1 MKCTDK
7 QTDNWIK
14 QNGMDAKS
22 FNATDIEL
30 LQAKKMAHSLLKDYA
45 NLLGQN
51 EAATLNNFKAAIEDK
66 RKEIKKKCLE
76 PYNAFEADI
85 KELTALIDKPMLAID
100 AQVFDV
106 GFDFGVH

>member
-1 MKCTDK
+1 MKSTDK

-51 EAATLNNFKAAIEDK
+51 EAATAKTRAN
-66 RKEIKKKCLE
+66 C
-76 PYNAFEADI
+76 NATEGCIA
-85 KELTALIDKPMLAID
+85 
-100 AQVFDV
+100 
-106 GFDFGVH
+106 